1 MNQLT
6 ELELLDLKANLV
18 KVHHAMRDEGIT
30 YYPDS
35 QIIAICDLIRT
46 NPWEWVLKIN
56 AELDVHA

>member
-1 MNQLT
+1 
-6 ELELLDLKANLV
+6 LLKS
-18 KVHHAMRDEGIT
+18 HARRDEGIT
-30 YYPDS
+30 YYPTS